1 MSKSKKESDK
11 ALWADY
17 LERASRTKTK
27 TVGGSRAGAGR
38 HPCLK
43 IGRARVHPGDTVE
56 VQDATGRALFVGRLE
71 TGANRASFSIR
82 LVDGDSLVVPFPA
95 ALLRMMFLEK

>member
-38 HPCLK
+38 HPSVKL
-43 IGRARVHPGDTVE
+43 GRTRIHPGDTVE
-56 VQDATGRALFVGRLE
+56 VVSSEGSAFRGVLE
-71 TGANRASFSIR
+71 TAPNSSSIVIQIFGGGWMR
-82 LVDGDSLVVPFPA
+82 ISPVESA
-95 ALLRMMFLEK
+95 K